1 MDVRVGHEESWASKK
16 MLLNCG
22 VKTLESPLECKE
34 IKPVS
39 PKGNQPWIL
48 IGRIAAEVL
57 ILWPPDAKNWLFSWK
72 DPDSGKN
79 WRQEEKGTTEDEM
92 VEWHHRFNGHWV
104 WASSASWWWTGRPG
118 VLQFM
123 ELQRVGHNWA
133 TDWTELKILVYDLI
147 YQDANKMSENN
158 HT

>member
-72 DPDSGKN
+72 DPDAGNDWK
-79 WRQEEKGTTEDEM
+79 QEEKGMTEEEM
-92 VEWHHRFNGHWV
+92 VERHHYLNGVNLNKLQELVMNREAWCATFHGVTKTWTQLNNWTYRKFMRKTNIAKTTEV
-104 WASSASWWWTGRPG
+104 WTSKSHKR
-118 VLQFM
+118 
-123 ELQRVGHNWA
+123 
-133 TDWTELKILVYDLI
+133 
-147 YQDANKMSENN
+147 
-158 HT
+158 